1 MRKPMIAGN
10 WKMNETYSSA
20 VVLAQGLARELEG
33 GTGDV
38 DVVVCP
44 PAVDLKGVAEVI
56 EHEQAPF
63 ALGGQNVYWE
73 EKGAYTGET
82 APDML
87 TSVGATYCI
96 IGHSERRGYFGE
108 TDEDVNKKAKA
119 LMAHDIVPISCC
131 GESLEVREA
140 GKHVAFVVDQ
150 IKKDTDGLVIEDPSK
165 YVVAYEPIWA
175 IGTGKTATADD
186 AQEVIGAIRATLA
199 EVFGKQTADG
209 IRILY
214 GGSAKPENVGG
225 FLAKE
230 DVDGALVGGAS
241 LVAEKFAAMVKVA
254 MERSGD

>member
-1 MRKPMIAGN
+1 MRNRMIAGN
-10 WKMNETYSSA
+10 WKMNGTFSEG
-20 VVLAQGLARELEG
+20 VVLAEGLAKELEG
-33 GTGDV
+33 GTGSV

-44 PAVDLKGVAEVI
+44 PAVDLKGVSEVI
-56 EHEQAPF
+56 DQKGAPF
-63 ALGGQNVYWE
+63 ALGAQNVYWE

-82 APDML
+82 APSML

-108 TDEDVNKKAKA
+108 TDEDVNRKAKA
-119 LMAHDIVPISCC
+119 LMAHGIVPISCC

-140 GKHVAFVVDQ
+140 GRQVEFVVDQ
-150 IKKDTDGLVIEDPSK
+150 IKKDTAGLTIDDSAK

-186 AQEVIGAIRATLA
+186 AQEVCGAIRRTLA
-199 EVFGKQTADG
+199 EVFGQETADG

-214 GGSAKPENVGG
+214 GGSAKPDNVAG
-225 FLAKE
+225 FLERE

-241 LVAEKFAAMVKVA
+241 LKADSFAAMVKAA
-254 MERSGD
+254 M

>member
-1 MRKPMIAGN
+1 MRKRMIAGN
-10 WKMNETYSSA
+10 WKMNETYSEG
-20 VVLAQGLARELEG
+20 VVLAQGLAKELAD

-56 EHEQAPF
+56 EHENAPF
-63 ALGGQNVYWE
+63 ALGAQNVYWE

-82 APDML
+82 APNML
-87 TSVGATYCI
+87 TAIGATYCI

-108 TDEDVNKKAKA
+108 TDEDINKKAKA

-140 GKHVAFVVDQ
+140 GKQVEFVVDQ
-150 IKKDTDGLVIEDPSK
+150 IKKDTEGLEITDPSK
-165 YVVAYEPIWA
+165 YVIAYEPIWA

-186 AQEVIGAIRATLA
+186 AQEVIGAIRATLK
-199 EVFGKQTADG
+199 EIFGEEIADG

-214 GGSAKPENVGG
+214 GGSAKPENIAG
-225 FLAKE
+225 FLTKE

-241 LVAEKFAAMVKVA
+241 LKAESFAAMVKA
-254 MERSGD
+254 SM

>member
-1 MRKPMIAGN
+1 MRNRMIAGN
-10 WKMNETYSSA
+10 WKMNETFSEG
-20 VVLAQGLARELEG
+20 VVLAEGLAKELEG
-33 GTGDV
+33 GTGSV

-44 PAVDLKGVAEVI
+44 PAVDLKGVSEVI
-56 EHEQAPF
+56 DQKGAPF
-63 ALGGQNVYWE
+63 ALGAQNVYWE

-82 APDML
+82 APSML

-108 TDEDVNKKAKA
+108 TDEDVNRKAKA
-119 LMAHDIVPISCC
+119 LMAHGIVPISCC

-140 GKHVAFVVDQ
+140 GRQVEFVVDQ
-150 IKKDTDGLVIEDPSK
+150 IKKDTTGLTIDDSAK

-186 AQEVIGAIRATLA
+186 AQEVCGAIRRTLA
-199 EVFGKQTADG
+199 EVFGQETADG

-214 GGSAKPENVGG
+214 GGSAKPDNVAG
-225 FLAKE
+225 FLERE

-241 LVAEKFAAMVKVA
+241 LKADSFAAMVRAA
-254 MERSGD
+254 M